1 VEGGSGLAAYEFVLQ
16 RPHRPDKICYGN
28 RDDAEVG
35 DVVVLDGKPWLVVE
49 KQPPFARRR
58 IERIV
63 CVPRKVP
70 GY

>member
-1 VEGGSGLAAYEFVLQ
+1 MAAFEFVLR
-16 RPHRPDKICYGN
+16 RPHRPDKICYRN
-28 RDDAEVG
+28 HDNAEVG
-35 DVVVLDGKPWLVVE
+35 DVVVLDGRPWVVVE

-58 IERIV
+58 IERII